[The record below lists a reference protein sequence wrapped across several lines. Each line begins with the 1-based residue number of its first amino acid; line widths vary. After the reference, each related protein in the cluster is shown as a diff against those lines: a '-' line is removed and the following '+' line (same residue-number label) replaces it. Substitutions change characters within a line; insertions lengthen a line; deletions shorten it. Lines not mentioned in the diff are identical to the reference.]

1 MSEGGEPASG
11 RVALS
16 GSVREPLP
24 GARRVGDVDPGTP
37 VELTIVVRRKQAAP
51 AGPRFEP
58 GISRAEAQARLAE
71 AAGADSADMAAVE
84 AFVRGHGMEVVFS
97 DAAQRRIGVRATAA
111 QAHAAFDVALGE
123 YEADGISYRG
133 REGAVHLPAEIA
145 DKVEALMGLDD
156 RPQARMRL
164 KRGAPL
170 AEQELPPV
178 EQPARAAFAS
188 RAAATPAGGTPVPVP
203 VPLWP
208 TQVAELY
215 AFPREVDGSG
225 ETIGIIEL
233 GGGYRDTELAA
244 YFAKTGVTAPS
255 VVSVSVDGA
264 TNAPGGDADG
274 EVLLDIEVCGAV
286 APGSKIVVYFSDPSD
301 RGFYDALSTAVH
313 DNEHAPSVISIS
325 WGGPE
330 DAWTEQARSVFD
342 QVLQDAA
349 ALGITVF
356 AAAGD
361 HGAGDASGDGRV
373 HADLPASSP
382 HMVACGGTT
391 LVGVDGETV
400 SEVVWNDGD
409 GWATGGGI
417 SDAFPV
423 PAWQTAVMPDN
434 LNGSGKPGR
443 GVPDVAGN
451 ADITSGFIVL
461 VDGRYAPIGGTSAV
475 APLYAALTALLN
487 QALGRPVGELSP
499 KLYAIPQA
507 DRDAVFRDIT
517 DGDNSVPA
525 SEFGP
530 ATAGYGAGPGW
541 DACTGLGSIHGQGL
555 LQQLQAAGQAL
566 SGAGA
571 GASAAR

>member
-1 MSEGGEPASG
+1 MAEGGEPASG

-37 VELTIVVRRKQAAP
+37 VELTIVVRRRPAAP
-51 AGPRFEP
+51 AAPGFEP
-58 GISRAEAQARLAE
+58 GLSRAEAQARLAE
-71 AAGADSADMAAVE
+71 ASGADPADMAAVE
-84 AFVRGHGMEVVFS
+84 AYVRGHGMEVVFS

-111 QAHAAFDVALGE
+111 QAHAAFDVELGE

-164 KRGAPL
+164 KQGAPIQ
-170 AEQELPPV
+170 EDELPPV
-178 EQPARAAFAS
+178 EQPARAAFAP
-188 RAAATPAGGTPVPVP
+188 RAAAALAGGPPAPT
-203 VPLWP
+203 PLWP
-208 TQVAELY
+208 GQVAELY
-215 AFPREVDGSG
+215 AFPRDVDGSG
-225 ETIGIIEL
+225 QTIAIIEL
-233 GGGYRDTELAA
+233 GGGYRDQELAT
-244 YFAKTGVTAPS
+244 YFAKIGVTAAS
-255 VVSVSVDGA
+255 VSVSVDGA
-264 TNAPGGDADG
+264 TNTPGGDADG

-286 APGSKIVVYFSDPSD
+286 APGAKIVVYFSDPSD
-301 RGFYDALSTAVH
+301 RGFFDALSSAVH
-313 DNEHAPSVISIS
+313 DTEHAPSVISIS

-330 DAWTEQARSVFD
+330 DAWTEQARAVFD

-349 ALGITVF
+349 ALGLTVF

-361 HGAGDASGDGRV
+361 HGAGDAAGDDGV
-373 HADLPASSP
+373 HADFPASNP

-391 LVGVDGETV
+391 LVGLEGETV

-417 SDAFPV
+417 SDAFAV
-423 PAWQTAVMPDN
+423 PAWQTAAMPDN
-434 LNGSGKPGR
+434 LNGTGKPGR

-475 APLYAALTALLN
+475 APLYAGLTALLN
-487 QALGRPVGELSP
+487 QALGQSVGELAP
-499 KLYAIPQA
+499 RLYAIPQG
-507 DRDAVFRDIT
+507 DREAVFRDVT
-517 DGDNSVPA
+517 VGDNSVPA

-530 ATAGYGAGPGW
+530 ATAGYRAGPGW

-555 LQQLQAAGQAL
+555 LQHLQAATPTL

-571 GASAAR
+571 EAPAQ